1 MSTGKKI
8 TVSEF
13 RFWLQGVEEM
23 QDEGW
28 TPNSQQW
35 SKIREKID
43 QIVETEQPAPAARPP
58 LQYPQGARQPE
69 NRPNATPAQN
79 TMPPP
84 SIPVP
89 VGPSN
94 LQATPQMPRA
104 PRTASTGA
112 GLPVSLSSGQT
123 QAPIRTP
130 DIDTSGGGYDSQF
143 V

>member
-1 MSTGKKI
+1 MSTSKKI
-8 TVSEF
+8 SVSEF

-23 QDEGW
+23 QEEGW

-35 SKIREKID
+35 AKIREKID
-43 QIVETEQPAPAARPP
+43 QIAEAEQSARPP
-58 LQYPQGARQPE
+58 LQYPQGARQPDA
-69 NRPNATPAQN
+69 RPSTTPVQNAV
-79 TMPPP
+79 PP

-104 PRTASTGA
+104 PRAATTNS
-112 GLPVSLSSGQT
+112 GLPVSLSTGQS